1 MNNNDKL
8 CVVLNI
14 DFGSQMLAWTP
25 QITVADLEEWFRGL
39 TSADLETLWF
49 NPRALPG
56 RMVNLVLSECKPTHV
71 LCVEGKHYAALGVYY
86 PEHGASQTIIRKD
99 FSDD

>member
-1 MNNNDKL
+1 
-8 CVVLNI
+8 VVLNI

-25 QITVADLEEWFRGL
+25 EITVADLEEWFRGL
-39 TSADLETLWF
+39 TREDLEILWL

-56 RMVNLVLSECKPTHV
+56 RMVNLQFSTHKPTHV
-71 LCVEGKHYAALGVYY
+71 LCVESKQYAALGVYY

-99 FSDD
+99 FSIT

>member
-1 MNNNDKL
+1 MDNNHKL

-14 DFGSQMLAWTP
+14 DFGYQMFAWTP
-25 QITVADLEEWFRGL
+25 KITVADLEEWFRGL

-56 RMVNLVLSECKPTHV
+56 RMVNIALSECKPTHV
-71 LCVEGKHYAALGVYY
+71 LCVEGKHYAALGEYY
-86 PEHGASQTIIRKD
+86 PEQGYSKLIIQKD
-99 FSDD
+99 FSIT